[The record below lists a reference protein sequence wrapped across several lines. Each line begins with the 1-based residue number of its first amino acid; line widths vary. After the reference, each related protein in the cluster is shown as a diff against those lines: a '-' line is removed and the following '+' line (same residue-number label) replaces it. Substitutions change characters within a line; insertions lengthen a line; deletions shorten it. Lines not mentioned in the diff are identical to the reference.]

1 MVVIAD
7 CAVLLTYA
15 ATHLANECIPMT
27 RKKKTRSLKRIHDV
41 RTGSIK
47 DFKREANND
56 RQPGKRV
63 KGRRVLSAYEKHLQ
77 SLKQQKERAHQSS
90 PANAK
95 DNIENNDEHDND

>member
-1 MVVIAD
+1 
-7 CAVLLTYA
+7 
-15 ATHLANECIPMT
+15 MT

-63 KGRRVLSAYEKHLQ
+63 KGRRVLSAYEKHMQ
-77 SLKQQKERAHQSS
+77 SLKEQKENANQS
-90 PANAK
+90 AAGNAE
-95 DNIENNDEHDND
+95 NNNDEHDND